1 MLPQKYINKHL
12 TDNNLYD
19 PSKSK
24 TWSQATDKIFNITYD
39 VGELGAS
46 GLVGTETVELGG
58 ATITTM
64 LVGAATNMFGR
75 GIIDT
80 VYDGTMGLGWQSGNS
95 IQTIEGQS
103 APGPT
108 FMQAI
113 QSQLEQPVFTADFRG
128 NSGESLSFG
137 FIDHTLYTGSLNTI
151 AVDNSTSFWSISGVK
166 FSSGGKQL
174 GESDGISVLM
184 DTGGTATTVSTDV
197 AKDYWSQVSS
207 ATFNGD
213 DEIWS
218 FDCST
223 ADLPDLT
230 FNFAEGSS
238 ATIPGTVLNVSSSDN
253 GDGTCAGGIQGT
265 ANGLPN
271 AGYGFFNRYFTA
283 WNQAVP
289 HIQFAPYSS
298 KVEKAGV
305 NDANLPT
312 ATDEPGI
319 PVATD
324 VSSSSSSSSSSTSST
339 SSNSGGSSISGSTGV
354 ADDPSS
360 SSSSSSSSV
369 SSISIP
375 ASSPSSS
382 GSSSGSSSSSSSSD
396 SSGSSSSSST
406 NGSGDSTGTAAGSA
420 ESATSTPV
428 GKSAAVVIGV
438 PQLGLSLSVGFIL
451 LNTLALI

>member
-1 MLPQKYINKHL
+1 MLPQRYINRHL
-12 TDNNLYD
+12 LHNNLYD

-24 TWSQATDKIFNITYD
+24 TWTQVTDKIFNITYD

-46 GLVGTETVELGG
+46 GLIGTETVELGG
-58 ATITTM
+58 ATIATM
-64 LVGAATNMFGR
+64 LVGAATDLFGQ

-95 IQTIEGQS
+95 IQTLDGQLT
-103 APGPT
+103 PGPT

-137 FIDHTLYTGSLNTI
+137 FIDDTLYTGSLNTI
-151 AVDNSTSFWSISGVK
+151 AVDNSSSFWSIQGVR

-174 GESDGISVLM
+174 GESDGISILM

-207 ATFNGD
+207 ARFSDN

-223 ADLPDLT
+223 SNLPDLT

-238 ATIPGTVLNVSSSDN
+238 ATIPGAILNVSATDN

-265 ANGLPN
+265 ANGLAN
-271 AGYGFFNRYFTA
+271 AGYGFFNRYFTV

-289 HIQFAPYSS
+289 HMQFAPYSS
-298 KVEKAGV
+298 KVETASV

-312 ATDEPGI
+312 ATNEPGI
-319 PVATD
+319 PVATA
-324 VSSSSSSSSSSTSST
+324 VGSSGSSSS
-339 SSNSGGSSISGSTGV
+339 SSNSGGSSTSGGTDVSN
-354 ADDPSS
+354 DP
-360 SSSSSSSSV
+360 SSSSSSSV

-375 ASSPSSS
+375 ASSSTSSGGSDDPGNSSS
-382 GSSSGSSSSSSSSD
+382 

-406 NGSGDSTGTAAGSA
+406 NGSGDSTGTTAGAAG
-420 ESATSTPV
+420 SATSTPM
-428 GKSAAVVIGV
+428 GKSAAAAIGV
-438 PQLGLSLSVGFIL
+438 PQLGLSLSLGLIL
-451 LNTLALI
+451 LSSLAII